1 MYVGI
6 YYNNKLFLTKNKR
19 KAALCINNKI
29 YISPLRKAFNNVIAK
44 APFPGAQNMNSP
56 KIYTIILSAGTS
68 SRFKKKINIDKQ
80 LYILNSKPIINHS
93 IDLFSKY
100 STVIVITNSKC
111 KIESDKNP
119 IILINDINDRLE
131 SINTGL
137 KYINAQNAQ
146 NAQNARVII
155 HDAARPF
162 ITDSYVKKL
171 LKINRPFVQYFT
183 KINNGLYKL
192 YNKDSII
199 DREDFIELCSP
210 LCINIDFFNYIWY
223 NFIYIGAPPIAYEFL
238 QIFDLF
244 YGHPD
249 FKYKMIE
256 GNSNI
261 LRKITT
267 YGDIPKIVWGPQNSL
282 GPTK

>member
-44 APFPGAQNMNSP
+44 TPFPGAQIMNLP

-137 KYINAQNAQ
+137 KYINAQ

-267 YGDIPKIVWGPQNSL
+267 YGDL